1 MKTIALAL
9 LIGLAGYLAGVILGM
24 ICINLFSTN
33 RHDKSVEAAMT
44 SFFFIGP
51 VSALLSIAVFLLV
64 RFIR

>member
-24 ICINLFSTN
+24 IWIKLFSTN
-33 RHDKSVEAAMT
+33 QHDKSVEAAMT

-51 VSALLSIAVFLLV
+51 VSALFSMAVFLLV
-64 RFIR
+64 RFTR